1 MEAFRRRLASLSQ
14 RLQEPLVRFLA
25 RTGVTPNQVTLLGLL
40 LSVVAAALAAQ
51 GWFLWA
57 GLTLAVGSA
66 LDMVDGVLARS
77 TGKASSQG
85 ALLDSVADRLGEAAV
100 LLGLLLYYVTQQPE
114 RWWAPSLVGLALV
127 NGFLVSYVRAR
138 AEGLGVTNKGGPMG
152 GLMTRPER
160 VVVLVVGLVLG
171 WVEVALG
178 VIAVLSLLTW
188 VQRFLDA
195 LRALGR
201 R

>member
-25 RTGVTPNQVTLLGLL
+25 RTGVTPNQITLLGLL
-40 LSVVAAALAAQ
+40 LSVAAAARAAG

-57 GLTLAVGSA
+57 GITLAVGSA
-66 LDMVDGVLARS
+66 LDMVDGMLARS

-114 RWWAPSLVGLALV
+114 RWWAPVLVGLALV

-138 AEGLGVTNKGGPMG
+138 AEGLGVTDKG

-160 VVVLVVGLVLG
+160 VVALVAGLLLG
-171 WVEVALG
+171 QVEVALAI
-178 VIAVLSLLTW
+178 IAALSLMTW
-188 VQRFLDA
+188 AQRFFDA
-195 LRALGR
+195 WRALGR

>member
-25 RTGVTPNQVTLLGLL
+25 RTGVTPNQITLLGLL
-40 LSVVAAALAAQ
+40 LSVAAAALAAG

-57 GLTLAVGSA
+57 GITLAVGSA
-66 LDMVDGVLARS
+66 LDMVDGMLARS

-114 RWWAPSLVGLALV
+114 RWWAPVLVGLALV

-138 AEGLGVTNKGGPMG
+138 AEGLGVTDKG

-160 VVVLVVGLVLG
+160 VVALVAGLLLG
-171 WVEVALG
+171 QVEVALAI
-178 VIAVLSLLTW
+178 IAALSLMTW
-188 VQRFLDA
+188 AQRFFDA
-195 LRALGR
+195 WRALGR

>member
-1 MEAFRRRLASLSQ
+1 METFRRRLSSLFQ
-14 RLQEPLVRFLA
+14 QLQAPLVRLLA

-40 LSVVAAALAAQ
+40 LSVAAAVLASQ

-66 LDMVDGVLARS
+66 LDMVDGMLARS
-77 TGKASSQG
+77 TGKASPQG

-114 RWWAPSLVGLALV
+114 GWRAPLLVGLALV

-138 AEGLGVTNKGGPMG
+138 AEGLGVTGKK

-160 VVVLVVGLVLG
+160 VVALVAGLVLG
-171 WVEVALG
+171 WVEVALA
-178 VIAVLSLLTW
+178 VIALLSLVTW
-188 VQRFLDA
+188 VQRLLDSW
-195 LRALGR
+195 RALGR